1 MDIVI
6 PKLRSVFCVGREE
19 TETFKYVGI
28 ELKQHE
34 TTLHIRQQ
42 DYVHNLV
49 PIELS
54 KARSMQPD
62 APLTKEEVDKFRSKI
77 GQILWVSRQS
87 RPDTIFDAC
96 HLASS
101 LKNATVN
108 NILEANK
115 VIKRLKSETVELKF
129 QHLGDIT
136 KVQLLAFSDAS
147 LGNLPDGG
155 SQGGYFIV
163 LMGENG
169 KFSPLCWQSKRIRRV
184 VRSSL
189 AGETLAMA
197 DANLSG
203 CCCCLLEFNVS
214 LSQ

>member
-1 MDIVI
+1 MECGANISKVDPAVFYWKNECSDVYGILACHVDDFIWGGDQSFVDIVI
-6 PKLRSVFCVGREE
+6 PELRSAFCVGREE

-34 TTLHIRQQ
+34 TTLHIRQH

-62 APLTKEEVDKFRSKI
+62 SPLTKEEVDKLRSKI
-77 GQILWVSRQS
+77 GQILWVSRQR

-136 KVQLLAFSDAS
+136 KIQLLAFSDAS
-147 LGNLPDGG
+147 MDNLPDGG
-155 SQGGYFIV
+155 SQWGV
-163 LMGENG
+163 LHCAPG
-169 KFSPLCWQSKRIRRV
+169 
-184 VRSSL
+184 
-189 AGETLAMA
+189 
-197 DANLSG
+197 
-203 CCCCLLEFNVS
+203 
-214 LSQ
+214 

>member
-1 MDIVI
+1 M
-6 PKLRSVFCVGREE
+6 
-19 TETFKYVGI
+19 
-28 ELKQHE
+28 
-34 TTLHIRQQ
+34 
-42 DYVHNLV
+42 
-49 PIELS
+49 
-54 KARSMQPD
+54 
-62 APLTKEEVDKFRSKI
+62 
-77 GQILWVSRQS
+77 WVSRQS

-163 LMGENG
+163 LLGENG

-197 DANLSG
+197 DAIDSAIFIATLYAELTTG
-203 CCCCLLEFNVS
+203 QPKS
-214 LSQ
+214 LSIPIT